1 MIEKQT
7 DKGTDGNLILK
18 FGKSDMKSGPFWN
31 PADPDATIR
40 TKAGKDYRGY
50 IANIVEGA
58 DKNHS
63 IAVDYQFEKNIYSDS
78 QFVKDYLDKQ
88 PVSKEAT
95 ILVTEGGYC
104 GYENVKQ
111 TAGKNADI
119 ITTDLKGADMAD
131 IFTDFKFSEDGNE
144 IIFCPA
150 GHRQKSNVYDINAQK
165 CKPSFPIEQC
175 KGCPHFT
182 ECNPNSM

>member
-1 MIEKQT
+1 MQMQR
-7 DKGTDGNLILK
+7 
-18 FGKSDMKSGPFWN
+18 FGQKLVR
-31 PADPDATIR
+31 TIV
-40 TKAGKDYRGY
+40 A
-50 IANIVEGA
+50 ISQISLNVEGA

-78 QFVKDYLDKQ
+78 QFKKDYLDKQ
-88 PVSKEAT
+88 PASEEAT
-95 ILVTEGGYC
+95 ILVTDGCYC

-119 ITTDLKGADMAD
+119 ITTNLKGADMAD
-131 IFTDFKFSEDGNE
+131 IIADFKFSEDGNE
-144 IIFCPA
+144 IISFLA
-150 GHRQKSNVYDINAQK
+150 GHRPKNNVYDTNTQK
-165 CKPSFPIEQC
+165 CKTSFPRKQC